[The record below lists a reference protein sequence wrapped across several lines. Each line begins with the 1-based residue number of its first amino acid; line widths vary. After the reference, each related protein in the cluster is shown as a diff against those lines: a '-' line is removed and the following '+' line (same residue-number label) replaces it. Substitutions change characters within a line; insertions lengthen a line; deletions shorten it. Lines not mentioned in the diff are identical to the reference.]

1 MPTLEQCRE
10 IATEQARLKEWNVTT
25 PWLIKK
31 LDEEYKEIVNAIH
44 HKKPREL
51 VEEISDFIIVAV
63 QIKHN
68 ESTNYSLD
76 YAFERKIT
84 DNYKNKKKTW
94 DEKTH
99 KMVRK

>member
-10 IATEQARLKEWNVTT
+10 IATEQARLKDWNVTT

-44 HKKPREL
+44 HKKPREI
-51 VEEISDFIIVAV
+51 VEEISDFLIVAV

-84 DNYKNKKKTW
+84 DNYKNKKKTF
-94 DEKTH
+94 DDVTQKV
-99 KMVRK
+99 VRK

>member
-1 MPTLEQCRE
+1 MPTLEQCRA
-10 IATEQARLKEWNVTT
+10 IATEQARMKEWNVSTK
-25 PWLIKK
+25 WLIKK
-31 LDEEYKEIVNAIH
+31 LDEEYKELINAIH
-44 HKKPREL
+44 HKKPRDI

-84 DNYKNKKKTW
+84 DNYKNKKKTF
-94 DEKTH
+94 DEKTQEIVM
-99 KMVRK
+99 K